1 MLYGGTMRTTI
12 VLDEALLEEAR
23 AISGAKSKK
32 AAVEIAL
39 EEFVRRRR
47 ARRLIEL
54 EGKLELA
61 FTPEEF
67 LERRKRDVPH
77 R

>member
-1 MLYGGTMRTTI
+1 MRTTI